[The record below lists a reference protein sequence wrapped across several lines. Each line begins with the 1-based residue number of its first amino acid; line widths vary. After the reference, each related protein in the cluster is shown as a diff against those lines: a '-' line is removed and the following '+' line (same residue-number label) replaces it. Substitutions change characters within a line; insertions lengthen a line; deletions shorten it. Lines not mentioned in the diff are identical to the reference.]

1 MPVIQLPTD
10 TRFGDLGKAVGGAV
24 GQIASAFAENKL
36 SEGVAKI
43 LQDPSVADVDK
54 PAEVFKQFGPQ
65 GSIKYGDLLKTQQQ
79 NAQIKDLLA
88 QEGHRSV
95 QTQILQKTLP
105 TVGPQAEANLAGTQA
120 TTAGTLQTTEQRRAL
135 LPGQLAQQPAQTR
148 LTQAEAAGAEA
159 TGDLTRLKTPTE
171 VTGAAA
177 RAKLVGAEAAK
188 TGTETELLQDQ
199 LTRNRK
205 ILEQGPTDTGTLD
218 KMLDEAGITDPGQR
232 AAAKME
238 YGANLYAK
246 DPAKAGEAFAKSV
259 TQSVNAR
266 ASAKIRAE
274 APSEAGTKA
283 AEGASE
289 HAESLDRFLKSFTR
303 GGAQKIGF
311 VTGAGVKKWLEEHGV
326 SAGDPEFV
334 EMYNAAAQ
342 QVQSTATSGGGF
354 YAEGRKRLAETVTP
368 SVMETPLHAIISADQ
383 VADRMIA
390 RLKTRQLDHP
400 EQKSIQSA
408 LDKWQDLKKTTGS
421 LDTYDYVPDP
431 KSPKIKYP
439 VVLFNGDQVDLKTF
453 KPLVEGAR
461 DYKLGKGTMLR
472 GSDVIADARRRNMA
486 PAVRLEE
493 IKALYGSGLKGSQ

>member
-36 SEGVAKI
+36 SEGVAQV
-43 LQDPSVADVDK
+43 LQDPSIAEADK
-54 PAEVFKQFGPQ
+54 SSEVFKKFGQQ
-65 GSIKYGDLLKTQQQ
+65 GVIKYGDLLKTQQQ

-88 QEGHRSV
+88 QAGHRAV
-95 QTQILQKTLP
+95 QTRILEHTEP
-105 TVGPQAEANLAGTQA
+105 TAGPQAEATLARTNALTGATQQE
-120 TTAGTLQTTEQRRAL
+120 TARSRAL
-135 LPGQLAQQPAQTR
+135 LPGEVTQQGATTASTIAGTSEKEAVTDRTRLMTPGDVTAQQTR
-148 LTQAEAAGAEA
+148 TA
-159 TGDLTRLKTPTE
+159 
-171 VTGAAA
+171 
-177 RAKLVGAEAAK
+177 LVGAEAAK

-259 TQSVNAR
+259 TQSANAR

-283 AEGASE
+283 AEGAAE

-431 KSPKIKYP
+431 KNPQTKYP

-472 GSDVIADARRRNMA
+472 GSDVIADARRRNMS

-493 IKALYGSGLKGSQ
+493 IKALYGGGSKGSQ